1 MKVWQKAIVL
11 VAAVVIIAI
20 FIMWWMSYE
29 PMKIV
34 IKNERNES
42 INVSIALLTLDD
54 VKIFNDNFS
63 LNENESIAIENI
75 TTFASAYYLVVTVN
89 DTNITQKEKIKYGK
103 YYEVIEIVI
112 GEEGVEVRNNRAV
125 D

>member
-11 VAAVVIIAI
+11 VAAVVIIAV

-54 VKIFNDNFS
+54 VKIFNDSFS

-75 TTFASAYYLVVTVN
+75 TTFASAYYLVVIVN

-112 GEEGVEVRNNRAV
+112 GEEGIEVRNNRAV

>member
-11 VAAVVIIAI
+11 VAAVVIIAV

-54 VKIFNDNFS
+54 VKIFNDSFS